1 MKNHFYR
8 SLLFST
14 LALLL
19 AMPAVLQAQLVFTY
33 SESDEIIANPERGL
47 QKYSI
52 TNSNYYSSS
61 NFSNINVS
69 TIAGWRTGPE
79 KVTVIYRYFLL
90 GEYME
95 KEISETYLNNIQID
109 FDRIREAGLKCL
121 IRFSYTNRQSSN
133 PQQPVKELIL
143 QHITQLA
150 PILERNK
157 DVIVAHQAGFIGT
170 WGEWYYTNSTEF
182 GTDGNISAS
191 QWQNRKEVVDA
202 MLAATP
208 VDIPLQV
215 RYPMAKINMYGS
227 TPLTDETAYIDS
239 PNARIGFYNDAF
251 LNVWGDMGTYRNTGQ
266 NGNPVGTSD
275 YNYLANETRYL
286 PMTGETNG
294 LNPPRTDGDNA
305 LLEMDLT
312 NWSII
317 NRDYHSSVINGWIS
331 SGDFETILKYLG
343 YRFVLRQAAFSKS
356 GDGFDVTLDIEN
368 TGYARPFRERK
379 TWLVLRNM
387 FTDDEYSVEVP
398 SDIRTWEGEMQVKIP
413 VEPSGFSDGLYE
425 VYLGMPD
432 LLLEDRPEYA
442 IRLAN
447 EHVWNP
453 DEGLNFLGVIE
464 IAESGLVV
472 SSIQEDAY
480 LPRNVRLQQNYPNPF
495 NPETTIRFE
504 LDRQGQVRLTVHDLT
519 GRLVT
524 ELKSGVYPAGEHQ
537 VKWDASKMSSGVYMI
552 RLDFKGVTM
561 SIMASLIK

>member
-227 TPLTDETAYIDS
+227 TPLADETAYIDS

>member
-33 SESDEIIANPERGL
+33 LESDEITANPERGL

-121 IRFSYTNRQSSN
+121 IRFSYTNRQSSD

-227 TPLTDETAYIDS
+227 TPLADETAYIDS

-447 EHVWNP
+447 EHVWNS